1 MQMASL
7 PKTLVAR
14 PTASLRAVLQFRRA
28 HAFWHFRAFDRS
40 IPLLEDLVQ
49 EHPHHPLTE
58 LGGALLLDALAGS
71 GRRDQLTMWLDLF
84 IHMDG
89 FLDDK
94 PSLRNTVRDFRRRFP
109 ARDHGRVGNQ
119 NR

>member
-1 MQMASL
+1 MASL
-7 PKTLVAR
+7 PTT
-14 PTASLRAVLQFRRA
+14 PAVLQFRRA

-49 EHPHHPLTE
+49 EHPHHPITE

-71 GRRDQLTMWLDLF
+71 GKRSRLAMWLDLF
-84 IHMDG
+84 IQMDG

-94 PSLRNTVRDFRRRFP
+94 PSLRNTVREYRRRFMSPP
-109 ARDHGRVGNQ
+109 AGND
-119 NR
+119 NC